1 MYQDPSYQELLIDH
15 REESRENAMGLAAMV
30 TGSLSVVTAC
40 CVLSGFFFGGLA
52 VTFAALSRVDE
63 KLNRQGKTGLFAGIT
78 GILLGA
84 VFLRLWVR
92 LVF

>member
-1 MYQDPSYQELLIDH
+1 M
-15 REESRENAMGLAAMV
+15 
-30 TGSLSVVTAC
+30 
-40 CVLSGFFFGGLA
+40 
-52 VTFAALSRVDE
+52 TFAALSRVDE